1 MLGSS
6 FSIAGPNIII
16 NTIVAEI
23 LRQFADS
30 LEKSNDF
37 KNDLAF
43 LVSKTYSEH
52 KRIIFNGNN
61 YGDEWIKEAEKRGLS
76 NLKTTVD
83 ALPVYISQKSI
94 DLFSQHNVFTEQ
106 ELHSRYEIL
115 KEAYCK
121 ITHIEALT
129 MEDMVKRMIIPACVN
144 YQRELVDLLRQKNA
158 YGTLDI
164 SMEDSLLRNISR
176 LSSSL
181 YKALNV
187 LEKSI
192 GDSKDKKDIQ
202 SQAKFYRDSV
212 FAAMS
217 ELRLIVDE
225 LETLIPGK
233 HWSLPVYAEILFS
246 II

>member
-1 MLGSS
+1 
-6 FSIAGPNIII
+6 
-16 NTIVAEI
+16 
-23 LRQFADS
+23 
-30 LEKSNDF
+30 
-37 KNDLAF
+37 
-43 LVSKTYSEH
+43 
-52 KRIIFNGNN
+52 
-61 YGDEWIKEAEKRGLS
+61 
-76 NLKTTVD
+76 
-83 ALPVYISQKSI
+83 
-94 DLFSQHNVFTEQ
+94 VFTEQ
-106 ELHSRYEIL
+106 ELHSRYEKL

-129 MEDMVKRMIIPACVN
+129 MEDMVKRMIIPACIN

-192 GDSKDKKDIQ
+192 NDSKDKKDIQ
-202 SQAKFYRDSV
+202 SQAEFYRNSV

-217 ELRLIVDE
+217 ELRLVVDE
-225 LETLIPGK
+225 LETLTSGK
-233 HWSLPVYAEILFS
+233 HWPFPVYAEILFS